1 MSVKSTY
8 NFVPAPTEEEV
19 YKPEWANQVSH
30 DIPFSDGESGE
41 IELKITAQ
49 TPIFIRNGHKKDAV
63 ENEFSHYFDDN
74 GKKVYFIPGSSLK
87 GMFRNVLE
95 IMSFSRMNMNLV
107 NDDRYSY
114 RDLSRADS
122 LYMTNYKKYKIQAGW
137 LTQKADGSWK
147 IEECADLAF
156 IHHEELT
163 ISKIPFRQLFLGKQP
178 NEKTAKYKYGIV
190 DSNLLIAKFSIST
203 QRLFGNVERNIAKY
217 DNNGLLGTLI
227 FTGQSSQRKEFEDP
241 NRKSS
246 GKVHEF
252 VFFDSDTP
260 NIIEVPEK
268 MQRDFKF
275 IYYDND
281 KNNISADWKY
291 WRENYLEKGKK
302 IPVFFAKKDNGDLF
316 HFGLSYM
323 YKLPYQRSVH
333 EMQPFKGYQNGRL
346 DLATTIFGCSDE
358 KKKNMLKGR
367 VFIGHA
373 INTSNSQVIGLKK
386 EILGGPKASYFPFYI
401 EQKERDG
408 KVSNYSTYED
418 DTKIRGYKR
427 YPTHKNVSQGD
438 YDARQLSNDKVFS
451 KFTPLQAGSEFVCK
465 IKFHNLRKE
474 EIGALIASIS
484 FNGNINCNHSL
495 GGAKS
500 FGYGRTKIE
509 IVKLQ
514 FLENS
519 VNEYLTKFRE
529 LMKNNKV
536 NWEKLPQLKELLAMA
551 SNNEDT
557 SLSYPS
563 INDFIEIKRDKD
575 ALYQFSDIAKS
586 DKPVVAVKEAGEGEA
601 IVTVVTGNYQAK
613 LTEGKDQTSK
623 PLSNSTG
630 NPKYKPKKYGEKI
643 KVRIIY
649 SKGGNIEK
657 LEYLSKL

>member
-1 MSVKSTY
+1 MNVKSTY
-8 NFVPAPTEEEV
+8 NFVPAPTEEEA

-41 IELKITAQ
+41 IEIKITAQ
-49 TPIFIRNGHKKDAV
+49 TPIFIRNGHKKDAT
-63 ENEFSHYFDDN
+63 ENEFSHYVDEN
-74 GKKVYFIPGSSLK
+74 GEKVYFIPGSSLK

-95 IMSFSRMNMNLV
+95 IMSFSRMNKNLL

-114 RDLSRADS
+114 RDLSNANN
-122 LYMTNYKKYKIQAGW
+122 LYMTNYKKFKIQSGW
-137 LTQKADGSWK
+137 LIQKADGSWE

-156 IHHEELT
+156 IHHEELEK
-163 ISKIPFRQLFLGKQP
+163 SGIPFRLLFLGQQP
-178 NEKTAKYKYGIV
+178 KEKTAKYKYGIV
-190 DSNLLIAKFSIST
+190 DSQILKGQFATST
-203 QRLFGNVERNIAKY
+203 QKLFGNVERNIAKY
-217 DNNGLLGTLI
+217 SENGTAGTLV
-227 FTGQSSQRKEFEDP
+227 FTGQSSKRQEFDDP
-241 NRKSS
+241 SRRSS

-260 NIIEVPEK
+260 NKIEVTKK

-291 WRENYLEKGKK
+291 WRDNFLEEGEKV
-302 IPVFFAKKDNGDLF
+302 PVFFAKKDNGDLF

-333 EMQPFKGYQNGRL
+333 EMQPLKGYQKGEL
-346 DLATTIFGCSDE
+346 DLVTTIFGSSDE
-358 KKKNMLKGR
+358 KEENVLKGR

-373 INTSNSQVIGLKK
+373 INTNNSQVIGFKK

-401 EQKERDG
+401 EQKEKDG

-418 DTKIRGYKR
+418 DAKIRGYKR

-438 YDARQLSNDKVFS
+438 YDEKQLSNDKVFS

-465 IKFHNLRKE
+465 IKFHNLKKE

-484 FNGNINCNHSL
+484 FNGNNNCNHSL
-495 GGAKS
+495 GSAKS

-514 FLENS
+514 FLES
-519 VNEYLTKFRE
+519 SANEYLTKFRE
-529 LMKNNKV
+529 LMKNKV
-536 NWEKLPQLKELLAMA
+536 SNWEKLPQLKELLAMA

-557 SLSYPS
+557 SLSCPS
-563 INDFIEIKRDKD
+563 ITDFVKIKRDKE
-575 ALYQFSDIAKS
+575 ALYKFSDIAKS
-586 DKPVVAVKEAGEGEA
+586 DKPVISVKEAGEGDA
-601 IVTVVTGNYQAK
+601 IVTVTTGNYQAK
-613 LTEGKDQTSK
+613 LIEGKDQTSK
-623 PLSNSTG
+623 PLSILTG
-630 NPKYKPKKYGEKI
+630 NSKYKPKKYGEKI
-643 KVRIIY
+643 KVKIIY

-657 LEYLSKL
+657 LEYLSQL